1 MNLIE
6 GIQKEIDRCND
17 LYECYKELPNGAGE
31 FGAAEIVRKIKFAN
45 NAISS
50 GDTVGM
56 IKALEGLRKCE

>member
-6 GIQKEIDRCND
+6 GILEEIDRCND
-17 LYECYKELPNGAGE
+17 LYECYKELPNGTGE

-50 GDTVGM
+50 GDTAGM
-56 IKALEGLRKCE
+56 VKALDNLKKCE